1 MFELSPGINIS
12 ISSNCGHSK
21 YCCALNHRYT
31 RVATMLFQYC
41 PAKQSDLK
49 HVLISLDDLFK
60 GGNNND
66 SGTSVLCPQLTRQ
79 QT

>member
-12 ISSNCGHSK
+12 ISSNCGHSTVV
-21 YCCALNHRYT
+21 LSTIDTHNH
-31 RVATMLFQYC
+31 VATMLFQYC